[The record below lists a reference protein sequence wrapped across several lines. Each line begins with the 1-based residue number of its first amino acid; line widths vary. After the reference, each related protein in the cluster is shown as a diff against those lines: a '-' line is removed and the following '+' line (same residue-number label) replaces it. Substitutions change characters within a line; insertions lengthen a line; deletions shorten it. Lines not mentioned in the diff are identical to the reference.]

1 MRVIRKITQPSS
13 HTSLHAETICL
24 LFIDT
29 HNHLYL
35 DAFRPDLDAVL
46 ERALQAGVK
55 ACYLP
60 AIDAAVMDDLLAL
73 EARFP
78 EVCHAMAGLHP
89 CSVKEDYEAELAFVR
104 QWLDC
109 RSFAAVGE
117 IGLDFHWDLTFREQQ
132 YAAFHT
138 QVGWAKAAGLP
149 VVLHSRKATD
159 ECIEVIRT
167 HQDGQLQ
174 GVFHCFSGTVK
185 QAEEVAGLG
194 FYLGIGGVLTYK
206 NGGLEPVIRAIGLDR
221 VVLET
226 DAPYLSP
233 VPFRGQRNEP
243 SHLVLVAE
251 ALARITGLSLD
262 EVAEITT
269 RNAKALFSA

>member
-1 MRVIRKITQPSS
+1 
-13 HTSLHAETICL
+13 

-35 DAFRPDLDAVL
+35 DAFRPDLEAVL
-46 ERALQAGVK
+46 ERALQAGVQ

-60 AIDAAVMDDLLAL
+60 AIDSSVMDDLLAL
-73 EARFP
+73 EARYP
-78 EVCHAMAGLHP
+78 EFCHAMAGLHP
-89 CSVKEDYEAELAFVR
+89 CSVKGDYEAELAVVR
-104 QWLDC
+104 QWLD
-109 RSFAAVGE
+109 RRPFAAVGE
-117 IGLDFHWDLTFREQQ
+117 IGLDFHWDETFREQQ
-132 YAAFHT
+132 YAAFHI
-138 QVGWAKAAGLP
+138 QIGWAKAARLP

-174 GVFHCFSGTVK
+174 GVFHCFSGTVQ
-185 QAEEVAGLG
+185 QAAAVADLG

-206 NGGLEPVIRAIGLDR
+206 NGGLEPVIRAVGLDR

-226 DAPYLSP
+226 DAPFISP

-243 SHLVLVAE
+243 SQLVKVAE
-251 ALARITGLSLD
+251 ALARITGLPVA
-262 EVAEITT
+262 EVAAITT
-269 RNAKALFSA
+269 RNARALFSA